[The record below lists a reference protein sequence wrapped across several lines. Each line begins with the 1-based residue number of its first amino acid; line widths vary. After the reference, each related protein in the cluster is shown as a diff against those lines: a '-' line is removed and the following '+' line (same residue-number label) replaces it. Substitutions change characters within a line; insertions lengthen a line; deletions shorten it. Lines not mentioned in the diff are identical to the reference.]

1 MLLFVFVF
9 FAVSEF
15 CLRLPTSPAILARL
29 CRIAGMDDD
38 LEQVSGVTGDGNPM
52 RSWGLCSVVD
62 AVMGAC
68 HVRLMFRM
76 QVLRRSRIS
85 LACTVVCDKPA
96 SFAVAPPAIFASL

>member
-1 MLLFVFVF
+1 MFLYFLRFQSSV
-9 FAVSEF
+9 
-15 CLRLPTSPAILARL
+15 LRLPTSPAILARL

-68 HVRLMFRM
+68 HVSATNL
-76 QVLRRSRIS
+76 L
-85 LACTVVCDKPA
+85 L
-96 SFAVAPPAIFASL
+96 L